1 MDGRRAGLTARVA
14 GPAAAAGAV
23 SLGLVVIGAC
33 GLGHRDVYVAPPP
46 INADLQ
52 VAPSVGRGST
62 TTAAVRIP
70 PSPTWR
76 IAAKTTPRATSAS
89 ATATPSASGA
99 SGSSTRSTTSATR
112 TPTGE
117 FTLPSQADP
126 FDDLDG
132 GPTTTRRSRPDALS
146 PPPTTLSLP
155 APPRIPS
162 ETTQIVPGDYP
173 ADQG

>member
-1 MDGRRAGLTARVA
+1 MA

-23 SLGLVVIGAC
+23 SLGLVVVGAC

-62 TTAAVRIP
+62 TTVAVPIP

-99 SGSSTRSTTSATR
+99 SGSSTRSTTSTTR
-112 TPTGE
+112 TPTE

-132 GPTTTRRSRPDALS
+132 GPTTTKPSRPDALS
-146 PPPTTLSLP
+146 LPPTTPSLP

-162 ETTQIVPGDYP
+162 ETTQIVPDDYP